1 MDPQEIS
8 EAAKKIAEQL
18 GETGAGPR
26 EQIRRAFE
34 VAGPETVQAA
44 LEEAQR
50 IEASGGLMLKDGSRR
65 RTPGGVFFY
74 VLRQR
79 VSREE
84 WRRIQPEAP
93 KAPAPPPPP
102 PLQPLAWEERAELV
116 QAALARPGTAG
127 FARMTVVGR
136 PLEVKPREGF
146 VVATLEGGERL
157 PPLPH
162 GLPQVPSLRTIYKV
176 AIADHQWRSLASAL
190 NNPEDMLVAEGFA
203 FLNVKTG
210 SVIVLAQRAMT
221 KLAQRREKPLRRY
234 SG

>member
-1 MDPQEIS
+1 MDPQELI
-8 EAAKKIAEQL
+8 EAAERVAEQL
-18 GETGAGPR
+18 GETGTGPR

-34 VAGPETVQAA
+34 VVGPEAVQAA

-50 IEASGGLMLKDGSRR
+50 IEAAGGLMLKDGSRR

-84 WRRIQPEAP
+84 WHRIQPEAP
-93 KAPAPPPPP
+93 KAPAPPQPPP
-102 PLQPLAWEERAELV
+102 PQPLAWEERAELV

-127 FARMTVVGR
+127 FARLTVVGR
-136 PLEVKPREGF
+136 PQEVKPREGF
-146 VVATLEGGERL
+146 VVVSLEGGERV

-162 GLPQVPSLRTIYKV
+162 GLPKVPSLRTTYKV
-176 AIADHQWRSLASAL
+176 AIADHQWRALAPAL
-190 NNPEDMLVAEGFA
+190 NNPEDVLIAEGFA

-221 KLAQRREKPLRRY
+221 KLAQRREKSLRRH
-234 SG
+234 GG